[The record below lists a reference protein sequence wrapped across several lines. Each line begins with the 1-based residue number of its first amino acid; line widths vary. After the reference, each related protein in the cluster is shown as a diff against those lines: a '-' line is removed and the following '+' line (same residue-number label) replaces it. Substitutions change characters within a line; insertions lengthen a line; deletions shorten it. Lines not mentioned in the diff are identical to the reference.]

1 MTREIGFQRARLVSF
16 DIDSAPDQMIVGQL
30 QRVIKIIVSSAD
42 VQNVDEPGV
51 CARDRLERGHAF
63 EFSQK
68 GAFAFKCAAVY
79 HLDRAK
85 RPGHRPRQPNLTV
98 SAAAN
103 HTQHFVIGNNRY
115 LSENSVGNPRF
126 YTSRGRE
133 AITGT

>member
-1 MTREIGFQRARLVSF
+1 MNPACAREIGS
-16 DIDSAPDQMIVGQL
+16 
-30 QRVIKIIVSSAD
+30 
-42 VQNVDEPGV
+42 N
-51 CARDRLERGHAF
+51 
-63 EFSQK
+63 

-79 HLDRAK
+79 NLDRAK
-85 RPGHRPRQPNLTV
+85 RAGHRPREPNLTV

-103 HTQHFVIGNNRY
+103 HTQHFVIGNNRC